1 MLKNNQPKSK
11 PVPSPLSPPRGNQS
25 RPSLNNHRNPHNQDQ
40 RAAQQRNSN
49 RLHKQNRNTV
59 NNPLTTH
66 ADEGA
71 AQFPSPRPNQRSS
84 GEKKNSQKIQSFTA
98 TRSRKR
104 GTTFI
109 KKKKIVPWRSIDGL
123 GMKTKEFL
131 ERERGG
137 EEKAGETRRRFV
149 EREEGRYR
157 PRRRL
162 AWEGGQVEEARKD
175 Y

>member
-25 RPSLNNHRNPHNQDQ
+25 RPSLNNHRNPYNQDQ

-84 GEKKNSQKIQSFTA
+84 AEKKTAKKSNLSQQREAGKGEQHLS
-98 TRSRKR
+98 
-104 GTTFI
+104 
-109 KKKKIVPWRSIDGL
+109 KKKKIVPWRSIDGV
-123 GMKTKEFL
+123 GGEDEGISR
-131 ERERGG
+131 ERER
-137 EEKAGETRRRFV
+137 EERRKR
-149 EREEGRYR
+149 GR
-157 PRRRL
+157 PDGDL
-162 AWEGGQVEEARKD
+162 
-175 Y
+175 